1 MAESDAADVYDGFE
15 DAEGLDE
22 RVEATVG
29 AWVIETVPVE
39 LCENDPEML
48 AIPEAVLLCEGEL
61 ERVSW
66 RLRVCWAVLDADTA
80 PDTDSRGVELKA
92 IVIDESADR
101 LLEVVVLAETDLVAR
116 GLIELDSL
124 AVVLAE
130 PLELLELDGLAET
143 EFEFLAV
150 LD

>member
-1 MAESDAADVYDGFE
+1 M
-15 DAEGLDE
+15 LD
-22 RVEATVG
+22 T
-29 AWVIETVPVE
+29 
-39 LCENDPEML
+39 
-48 AIPEAVLLCEGEL
+48 
-61 ERVSW
+61 
-66 RLRVCWAVLDADTA
+66 DTE

-101 LLEVVVLAETDLVAR
+101 LLEVVVLAETDLVIR
-116 GLIELDSL
+116 VLTELDSW

-130 PLELLELDGLAET
+130 PLELLELDGLTET